1 MVSSYHLFYSR
12 KDVIKGWANE
22 VHEVI
27 NSKPSSLVGAASSYL
42 TSFSSS
48 GSSYNMP
55 QSTSNT
61 NQYHALGILY
71 LIYDMIEWQYTA
83 KILEEDPKATAVG
96 VSVDDPEMFRWMT
109 MMIRDKTTLYL
120 KLMEDEFGAEK
131 MILLVAL
138 EKQLVQYAMQTI
150 RVSSPI
156 ISGIVNSSI
165 ISTSRDATTP
175 IDQRQ
180 VYVQQLERITEITAF
195 GSLFKSSKAIRKVG
209 LDDRLLVEEFV
220 MPAPTLS
227 YYQPRSVY
235 VAFKKVNPEEYPLA
249 NFSNTLKLLKNVI
262 QQPENL
268 NNKDLKVNI

>member
-1 MVSSYHLFYSR
+1 MVSSYHLFYSG

-55 QSTSNT
+55 QSTILS
-61 NQYHALGILY
+61 GILRDERWIQVVVEAW
-71 LIYDMIEWQYTA
+71 LN
-83 KILEEDPKATAVG
+83 LHLNPKKQPYNNYVTTAVG
-96 VSVDDPEMFRWMT
+96 VSVDDPEMT

-120 KLMEDEFGAEK
+120 KLMEDEFGTEK

-175 IDQRQ
+175 IDQWQ

-195 GSLFKSSKAIRKVG
+195 GSLFKSSKAIRK
-209 LDDRLLVEEFV
+209 
-220 MPAPTLS
+220 
-227 YYQPRSVY
+227 
-235 VAFKKVNPEEYPLA
+235 
-249 NFSNTLKLLKNVI
+249 
-262 QQPENL
+262 
-268 NNKDLKVNI
+268 